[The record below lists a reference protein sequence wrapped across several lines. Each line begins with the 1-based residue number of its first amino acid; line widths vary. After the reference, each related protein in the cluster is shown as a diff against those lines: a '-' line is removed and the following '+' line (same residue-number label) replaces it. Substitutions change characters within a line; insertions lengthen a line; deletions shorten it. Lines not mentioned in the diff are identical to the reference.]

1 MLDSLEFSPASPLK
15 RLIRM
20 DKTNRTKDPNQ
31 PREKRRSRV
40 RTSTAAMLNAEGGVE
55 KPKNTSRSRKE
66 AVNQF
71 ADLTAVLS
79 KKVVGQPA
87 ATHVIVPYIQ
97 MFQAGLAPEG
107 RPVGVFL
114 LLGPTGTGK
123 TKTVEALAEVLHGS
137 EKNVLKV
144 DCGEFQMEHEVA
156 KLIGAPPG
164 YLGHRETQ
172 PMLTQQRLNA
182 VTSEHS
188 NLSLVLFDEIEK
200 AAPSMT
206 RLLLG
211 VLDKGLLRLGDNSTV
226 NFEKSLVFL
235 TSNLGARE
243 MMREIN
249 PEFGFQSARSV
260 ERKDLGNKL
269 QSIALV
275 AVRKRF
281 SPEFVNRIDCIITY
295 QPLTI
300 ESLSTILDQQI
311 TDLQKHVNTRL
322 GNRSFTL
329 EVPLDARRFL
339 LERGTSSEYG
349 ARELNRTIHRFL
361 TQPLATLV
369 ATNQVDPGAR
379 VRVDVGES
387 GDKLAIR
394 AQDSEA
400 GAAPANPTVL
410 IVDDNRDLLH
420 FLERLMADAGWTLLT
435 AESAGE
441 AKRLVAGRRLDAAL
455 LDYMLPDG
463 NGVELGV
470 EVVRA
475 APNALVIVMTG
486 TILPPEEEALCE
498 EHNFPVLRKPFLAS
512 DVMEQIRSRLAPA
525 SGVVRA

>member
-1 MLDSLEFSPASPLK
+1 MRKQGAD
-15 RLIRM
+15 
-20 DKTNRTKDPNQ
+20 
-31 PREKRRSRV
+31 
-40 RTSTAAMLNAEGGVE
+40 AME
-55 KPKNTSRSRKE
+55 
-66 AVNQF
+66 
-71 ADLTAVLS
+71 DLTSILS
-79 KKVVGQPA
+79 QKVVGQPA
-87 ATHVIVPYIQ
+87 ATRVIVPYIQ

-123 TKTVEALAEVLHGS
+123 TKTVEALAEILHGT

-172 PMLTQQRLNA
+172 PMLTQQKLNA
-182 VTSEHS
+182 VTSEKCT
-188 NLSLVLFDEIEK
+188 LSLVLFDEIEK

-211 VLDKGLLRLGDNSTV
+211 VLDKGILRLGDNSVV

-249 PEFGFQSARSV
+249 PDFGFQSAKTGDR
-260 ERKDLGNKL
+260 RPDLTSKL
-269 QSIALV
+269 QNIALV

-295 QPLTI
+295 QPLTP
-300 ESLSTILDQQI
+300 ESLSAILDKQI
-311 TDLQKHVNTRL
+311 SDLQNHVNTRL

-329 EVPLDARRFL
+329 EVPFETRQFL
-339 LERGTSSEYG
+339 LEKGTSPEYG
-349 ARELNRTIHRFL
+349 ARELNRTIHRQL
-361 TQPLATLV
+361 TQPLATMV
-369 ATNQVDPGAR
+369 ASNQVNPGAR
-379 VRVDVGES
+379 VRVD
-387 GDKLAIR
+387 I
-394 AQDSEA
+394 
-400 GAAPANPTVL
+400 GADRETLNIHTVEQHAATAPAHPTVL
-410 IVDDNRDLLH
+410 LVDDNRDLLH
-420 FLERLMADAGWTLLT
+420 FLERLMADAGWRLLT
-435 AESAGE
+435 AESATE
-441 AKRLVAGRRLDAAL
+441 AQRLMRESRPNAAL

-470 EVVRA
+470 EFLRSL
-475 APNALVIVMTG
+475 PQMLVIVMTG

-512 DVMEQIRSRLAPA
+512 DVMNQIRSRLLPA

>member
-1 MLDSLEFSPASPLK
+1 MRE
-15 RLIRM
+15 
-20 DKTNRTKDPNQ
+20 PN
-31 PREKRRSRV
+31 PPEERRRSRAV
-40 RTSTAAMLNAEGGVE
+40 HTAPAILKSEIRVD
-55 KPKNTSRSRKE
+55 KPRSMQGRAKKTASDPIEDLVTALSR
-66 AVNQF
+66 
-71 ADLTAVLS
+71 
-79 KKVVGQPA
+79 KVVGQPA
-87 ATHVIVPYIQ
+87 ATKVIVPYIQ

-144 DCGEFQMEHEVA
+144 DCGEFQLEHDVA

-172 PMLTQQRLNA
+172 PMLTQQKLNS
-182 VTSEHS
+182 VTSEKCS
-188 NLSLVLFDEIEK
+188 LSLVLFDEIEK

-211 VLDKGLLRLGDNSTV
+211 VLDKGALRLGDNSTV
-226 NFEKSLVFL
+226 NFEKSLLFL

-249 PEFGFQSARSV
+249 PEFGFQSV
-260 ERKDLGNKL
+260 KGGERTGLAGKL
-269 QSIALV
+269 QSIGMV
-275 AVRKRF
+275 SVRKRF

-295 QPLTI
+295 QPLSP
-300 ESLSTILDQQI
+300 EALSAILDLQMR
-311 TDLQKHVNTRL
+311 DLQNHVNTRL

-329 EVPLDARRFL
+329 EISLDARQFL
-339 LERGTSSEYG
+339 LEKGSSPEYG

-369 ATNQVDPGAR
+369 AANQVSPGAKVLVEVAGNR
-379 VRVDVGES
+379 
-387 GDKLAIR
+387 DKLNI
-394 AQDSEA
+394 QSPEA
-400 GAAPANPTVL
+400 EAASAPANPTVML
-410 IVDDNRDLLH
+410 VDDNRDLLH

-435 AESAGE
+435 AESATE
-441 AKRLVAGRRLDAAL
+441 AKRLMALHKPDAAL

-470 EVVRA
+470 EFLQS
-475 APNALVIVMTG
+475 APAALVIVMTG

-512 DVMEQIRSRLAPA
+512 DVMNQIRSRLASASA
-525 SGVVRA
+525 SGRG

>member
-1 MLDSLEFSPASPLK
+1 MKE
-15 RLIRM
+15 
-20 DKTNRTKDPNQ
+20 PN
-31 PREKRRSRV
+31 PPEERRRSRV
-40 RTSTAAMLNAEGGVE
+40 RTHSAAIIKSESGGVE
-55 KPKNTSRSRKE
+55 KEKPTRGGNRAKKQS
-66 AVNQF
+66 ADPA

-79 KKVVGQPA
+79 QKVVGQPA
-87 ATHVIVPYIQ
+87 ATRVIVPYIQ

-107 RPVGVFL
+107 RPVGIFL

-172 PMLTQQRLNA
+172 PMLTQQKLNA
-182 VTSEHS
+182 VTSERCS
-188 NLSLVLFDEIEK
+188 LSLVLFDEIEK

-211 VLDKGLLRLGDNSTV
+211 VLDKGILRLGDNSTV

-249 PEFGFQSARSV
+249 PEFGFQSVRGA
-260 ERKDLGNKL
+260 ERADILNKL

-295 QPLTI
+295 QPLSQ
-300 ESLSTILDQQI
+300 ESLSAILDKQI
-311 TDLQKHVNTRL
+311 ADLQNHVNTRL

-329 EVPLDARRFL
+329 EVAAEPRQFL
-339 LERGTSSEYG
+339 LKKGTSPEYG
-349 ARELNRTIHRFL
+349 ARELNRTIHRHL

-369 ATNQVDPGAR
+369 ATGQVNPGAR
-379 VRVDVGES
+379 GRVDVTPDGENLHIHS
-387 GDKLAIR
+387 V
-394 AQDSEA
+394 EA
-400 GAAPANPTVL
+400 HEAEAPAHPMVL

-420 FLERLMADAGWTLLT
+420 FLERLMADAGW
-435 AESAGE
+435 
-441 AKRLVAGRRLDAAL
+441 
-455 LDYMLPDG
+455 
-463 NGVELGV
+463 
-470 EVVRA
+470 
-475 APNALVIVMTG
+475 
-486 TILPPEEEALCE
+486 
-498 EHNFPVLRKPFLAS
+498 
-512 DVMEQIRSRLAPA
+512 
-525 SGVVRA
+525 

>member
-1 MLDSLEFSPASPLK
+1 MKEPDNPGMRRRP
-15 RLIRM
+15 RP
-20 DKTNRTKDPNQ
+20 KDPSAGII
-31 PREKRRSRV
+31 K
-40 RTSTAAMLNAEGGVE
+40 AEYGME
-55 KPKNTSRSRKE
+55 KPKNSSSRAKKA
-66 AVNQF
+66 AVDPVE
-71 ADLTAVLS
+71 DLTAVLS
-79 KKVVGQPA
+79 QRVVGQPN
-87 ATHVIVPYIQ
+87 ATRVIVPYIQ
-97 MFQAGLAPEG
+97 MYQAGLAPEG

-172 PMLTQQRLNA
+172 PMLTQQKLNA
-182 VTSEHS
+182 VTSEKC

-211 VLDKGLLRLGDNSTV
+211 VLDKGVLRLGDNSSV

-243 MMREIN
+243 MLREIN
-249 PEFGFQSARSV
+249 PDFGFQSGQGV
-260 ERKDLGNKL
+260 NERGDLTGKL
-269 QSIALV
+269 QSIGLV

-295 QPLTI
+295 QPLSP
-300 ESLSTILDQQI
+300 EALSAILDHHI
-311 TDLQKHVNTRL
+311 TDLQNHVNTRL
-322 GNRSFTL
+322 GNRSFML
-329 EVPLDARRFL
+329 EVPFEARQFL
-339 LERGTSSEYG
+339 LQKGTSSEYG

-369 ATNQVDPGAR
+369 ATNQVNPGAR
-379 VRVDVGES
+379 VRVDVADPPE
-387 GDKLAIR
+387 KLAIR
-394 AQDSEA
+394 VLESQNAP
-400 GAAPANPTVL
+400 AAPAHPTVML
-410 IVDDNRDLLH
+410 VDDNRDLLH

-435 AESAGE
+435 AESATE
-441 AKRLVAGRRLDAAL
+441 AKRLALIHKPNAAL

-470 EVVRA
+470 EFLQAV
-475 APNALVIVMTG
+475 PQMLVIVMTG

-512 DVMEQIRSRLAPA
+512 DVMNQIRSRLAPISA
-525 SGVVRA
+525 VRG

>member
-1 MLDSLEFSPASPLK
+1 MKE
-15 RLIRM
+15 
-20 DKTNRTKDPNQ
+20 PNPPEQ
-31 PREKRRSRV
+31 KRRARV
-40 RTSTAAMLNAEGGVE
+40 RTHSTAIIKSESGVE
-55 KPKNTSRSRKE
+55 KEKAKGGSSRAKKQTSDP
-66 AVNQF
+66 V

-79 KKVVGQPA
+79 QKVVGQPA
-87 ATHVIVPYIQ
+87 ATRVIVPYIQ

-123 TKTVEALAEVLHGS
+123 TKTIEALAEILHGN
-137 EKNVLKV
+137 EKNLLKI

-172 PMLTQQRLNA
+172 PMLTQQKLNA
-182 VTSEHS
+182 VTSEKC

-211 VLDKGLLRLGDNSTV
+211 VLDKGVLRLGDNTTV

-249 PEFGFQSARSV
+249 PDFGFQSAAMSR
-260 ERKDLGNKL
+260 ETGDLTSKL
-269 QSIALV
+269 QNIALV

-295 QPLTI
+295 QPLTP
-300 ESLSTILDQQI
+300 ESLSAILDQQI
-311 TDLQKHVNTRL
+311 TDLQSHVNTRL

-329 EVPLDARRFL
+329 DVPFETRQFL
-339 LERGTSSEYG
+339 LQKGTSAEYG
-349 ARELNRTIHRFL
+349 ARELNRTIHRLL

-369 ATNQVDPGAR
+369 ATNQVNPGSR
-379 VRVDVGES
+379 VRVSVGKDP
-387 GDKLAIR
+387 DKLDIR
-394 AQDSEA
+394 AHDTP
-400 GAAPANPTVL
+400 GALGPSHPTVL
-410 IVDDNRDLLH
+410 LVDDNRDLLH

-435 AESAGE
+435 AESATE
-441 AKRLVAGRRLDAAL
+441 AKRLMQQHKPNAAL

-470 EVVRA
+470 EFLQSV
-475 APNALVIVMTG
+475 PGMLVIVMTG

-498 EHNFPVLRKPFLAS
+498 EHGFPVLRKPFLAS
-512 DVMEQIRSRLAPA
+512 DVMNQIRTRLLPA
-525 SGVVRA
+525 AAVRA

>member
-1 MLDSLEFSPASPLK
+1 MKEPNEPEQRRRTRVKNPA
-15 RLIRM
+15 
-20 DKTNRTKDPNQ
+20 
-31 PREKRRSRV
+31 
-40 RTSTAAMLNAEGGVE
+40 AAIIKSEGGVE
-55 KPKNTSRSRKE
+55 KPRNSQGRSRKPS
-66 AVNQF
+66 
-71 ADLTAVLS
+71 ADPIEDLSKVLS
-79 KKVVGQPA
+79 RKVVGQPN
-87 ATHVIVPYIQ
+87 ATRVIVPYIQ

-172 PMLTQQRLNA
+172 PMLTQQKLNS
-182 VTSEHS
+182 VTSEKCS
-188 NLSLVLFDEIEK
+188 LSLVLFDEIEK

-211 VLDKGLLRLGDNSTV
+211 VLDKATLRLGDNSTV

-249 PEFGFQSARSV
+249 PDFGFQSVKTA
-260 ERKDLGNKL
+260 ERTDLVSKL
-269 QSIALV
+269 QNIGLV

-295 QPLTI
+295 QPLTA
-300 ESLSTILDQQI
+300 ESLSAILDKQI
-311 TDLQKHVNTRL
+311 VDLQNHVNTRL

-329 EVPLDARRFL
+329 EVPFEARQFL
-339 LERGTSSEYG
+339 LQKGTSAEYG
-349 ARELNRTIHRFL
+349 ARELNRTIHRHL

-369 ATNQVDPGAR
+369 ATNQVNPGAS
-379 VRVDVGES
+379 VRVDVAEDGEA
-387 GDKLAIR
+387 LNIR
-394 AQDSEA
+394 SQDLV
-400 GAAPANPTVL
+400 GGPPPANPTVL
-410 IVDDNRDLLH
+410 LVDDNRDLLH

-435 AESAGE
+435 AESATE
-441 AKRLVAGRRLDAAL
+441 AKRLMLEHKPNAAL

-470 EVVRA
+470 EFLQAV
-475 APNALVIVMTG
+475 PPMLVIVMTG

-512 DVMEQIRSRLAPA
+512 DVMNQIRSRLAPVA
-525 SGVVRA
+525 GEVRA

>member
-1 MLDSLEFSPASPLK
+1 MKEP
-15 RLIRM
+15 
-20 DKTNRTKDPNQ
+20 NRPE
-31 PREKRRSRV
+31 EKRRTRV
-40 RTSTAAMLNAEGGVE
+40 KNPAAAIAKSEGPAE
-55 KPKNTSRSRKE
+55 KPKNSQNRNKKQSPDLVE
-66 AVNQF
+66 
-71 ADLTAVLS
+71 DLTAVLS
-79 KKVVGQPA
+79 QKVVGQPG
-87 ATHVIVPYIQ
+87 ATKVIVPYIQ

-172 PMLTQQRLNA
+172 PMLTQQKLNA
-182 VTSEHS
+182 VTSEKCA
-188 NLSLVLFDEIEK
+188 LSLVLFDEIEK

-249 PEFGFQSARSV
+249 PEFGFQSVRPA
-260 ERKDLGNKL
+260 ERADLTNKL

-275 AVRKRF
+275 SVRKRF

-295 QPLTI
+295 QPLTA
-300 ESLSTILDQQI
+300 ESLSAILDKQI
-311 TDLQKHVNTRL
+311 ADLQNHVNTRL
-322 GNRSFTL
+322 GNRSFVL
-329 EVPLDARRFL
+329 DVPPEARQFL
-339 LERGTSSEYG
+339 LKKGTSSEYG

-361 TQPLATLV
+361 TQPLATMV
-369 ATNQVDPGAR
+369 ATNQVNPSAR
-379 VRVDVGES
+379 VWVEVDEA
-387 GDKLAIR
+387 GDKLKIR
-394 AQDSEA
+394 SADA
-400 GAAPANPTVL
+400 LAAVAAANPTVL
-410 IVDDNRDLLH
+410 LVDDNRDLLH
-420 FLERLMADAGWTLLT
+420 FLERLMANDGWTLLT
-435 AESAGE
+435 AESATE
-441 AKRLVAGRRLDAAL
+441 AKLLVQKHKPDAAL

-470 EVVRA
+470 EFLQAV
-475 APNALVIVMTG
+475 PQMLVIVMTG

-512 DVMEQIRSRLAPA
+512 DVMNQIRSRLTPA
-525 SGVVRA
+525 GVSRGA

>member
-1 MLDSLEFSPASPLK
+1 MKE
-15 RLIRM
+15 
-20 DKTNRTKDPNQ
+20 PNQ
-31 PREKRRSRV
+31 PQEKRRNRV
-40 RTSTAAMLNAEGGVE
+40 RIRTAAIIKSEGGVE
-55 KPKNTSRSRKE
+55 KPKNSQNRGKKPSGDLVE
-66 AVNQF
+66 
-71 ADLTAVLS
+71 DLTAVLS
-79 KKVVGQPA
+79 QKVVGQPA
-87 ATHVIVPYIQ
+87 ATRVIVPYIQ

-172 PMLTQQRLNA
+172 PMLTQQKLNA
-182 VTSEHS
+182 VTSEKCS
-188 NLSLVLFDEIEK
+188 LSLVLFDEIEK

-243 MMREIN
+243 MMKEIN
-249 PEFGFQSARSV
+249 PDFGFQSAKGN
-260 ERKDLGNKL
+260 ERPDLTGKL
-269 QSIALV
+269 QNIALV
-275 AVRKRF
+275 SVRKRF

-295 QPLTI
+295 QPLTP
-300 ESLSTILDQQI
+300 EALSAILDHHI
-311 TDLQKHVNTRL
+311 TDLQNHVITRL

-329 EVPLDARRFL
+329 EVPLEAREFL
-339 LERGTSSEYG
+339 LQKGTSSEYG
-349 ARELNRTIHRFL
+349 ARELNRTIHRYL
-361 TQPLATLV
+361 TQPLATMV
-369 ATNQVDPGAR
+369 ATNQVSAGAR
-379 VRVDVGES
+379 VRVDVAEDRES
-387 GDKLAIR
+387 LAIR
-394 AQDSEA
+394 SQDLV
-400 GAAPANPTVL
+400 GVPAPANPTVL
-410 IVDDNRDLLH
+410 LVDDNRDLLH

-435 AESAGE
+435 AESATE
-441 AKRLVAGRRLDAAL
+441 AKRLVQEHKPNAAL

-470 EVVRA
+470 EFLQTV
-475 APNALVIVMTG
+475 PQMLVIVMTG

-498 EHNFPVLRKPFLAS
+498 EHTFPVLRKPFLAS
-512 DVMEQIRSRLAPA
+512 DVMNQIRSRLAPVSTVKSA
-525 SGVVRA
+525 

>member
-1 MLDSLEFSPASPLK
+1 MKEPEPPGERRPPRVRKVATAILKAESDVDKPKSQQNRPRKQPASPLED
-15 RLIRM
+15 L
-20 DKTNRTKDPNQ
+20 
-31 PREKRRSRV
+31 
-40 RTSTAAMLNAEGGVE
+40 ST
-55 KPKNTSRSRKE
+55 
-66 AVNQF
+66 
-71 ADLTAVLS
+71 VLS
-79 KKVVGQPA
+79 QKVVGQPA
-87 ATHVIVPYIQ
+87 ATQVIVPYIQ

-123 TKTVEALAEVLHGS
+123 TKTIEALADVLHGS

-172 PMLTQQRLNA
+172 PMLTQQKLNA
-182 VTSEHS
+182 VTSEKCS
-188 NLSLVLFDEIEK
+188 LSLVLFDEIEK

-211 VLDKGLLRLGDNSTV
+211 VLDKGVLRLGDNSTV

-249 PEFGFQSARSV
+249 PEFGFQSARATDRS
-260 ERKDLGNKL
+260 DLTSKL
-269 QSIALV
+269 QGIGLN

-295 QPLTI
+295 QPLTV
-300 ESLSTILDQQI
+300 ESLSTILDQHI
-311 TDLQKHVNTRL
+311 VDLQNHVNTRL
-322 GNRSFTL
+322 GSRSFTL
-329 EVPLDARRFL
+329 DVPFETRQFL
-339 LERGTSSEYG
+339 LKKGTSAEYG

-361 TQPLATLV
+361 TQPLATMV
-369 ATNQVDPGAR
+369 ATNQISPGAL
-379 VRVDVGES
+379 VRAELGED
-387 GDKLAIR
+387 GKLTLR
-394 AQDSEA
+394 AQDGDGTM
-400 GAAPANPTVL
+400 GAAHPTVL
-410 IVDDNRDLLH
+410 LVDDNRDLLH

-435 AESAGE
+435 AENATE
-441 AKRLVAGRRLDAAL
+441 AKRLMQHHKPNAAL

-470 EVVRA
+470 EFLQSV
-475 APNALVIVMTG
+475 PQMLVIVMTG

-498 EHNFPVLRKPFLAS
+498 EHDFPVLRKPFLAS
-512 DVMEQIRSRLAPA
+512 DVMNQIRSRLLPV